1 MQKKKD
7 QIVQQNAHAAKQT
20 RDIENRILKGLTK
33 HKEIVAILEDDELID
48 VLAEAKITGEEI
60 AMFMRESVESEKM
73 IEQTRTT
80 FRRVAYRAQI
90 LFFTIVDL
98 AVIDPMY
105 QYSLQWFSNL
115 FSSSVDNSQKTADN
129 EHRIKIL
136 NDHFTLNLY
145 DNVCRSLFEKDKLL
159 FSFKLTINIMFGD
172 NRMDAQELRFFLAG
186 PSGEIKVAPNPTD
199 WLGDLEWAETYKQ
212 LYVMSRTLPCFKG
225 FEEFFIDNNTEF

>member
-1 MQKKKD
+1 M
-7 QIVQQNAHAAKQT
+7 
-20 RDIENRILKGLTK
+20 
-33 HKEIVAILEDDELID
+33 AILEDDELID

-145 DNVCRSLFEKDKLL
+145 DNVCRSLFEKD
-159 FSFKLTINIMFGD
+159 
-172 NRMDAQELRFFLAG
+172 
-186 PSGEIKVAPNPTD
+186 
-199 WLGDLEWAETYKQ
+199 
-212 LYVMSRTLPCFKG
+212 
-225 FEEFFIDNNTEF
+225 